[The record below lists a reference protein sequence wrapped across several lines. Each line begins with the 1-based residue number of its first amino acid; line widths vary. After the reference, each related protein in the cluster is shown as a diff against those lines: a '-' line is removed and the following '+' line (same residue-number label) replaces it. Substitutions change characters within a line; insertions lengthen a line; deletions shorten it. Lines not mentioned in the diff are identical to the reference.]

1 MIDTRILPLFV
12 MFACFLEA
20 KLEKTVY
27 DFTLDPIDIIIPCH
41 KKDAR
46 TINKVIEGIQQH
58 IGHRSIIII
67 SSERLS
73 DQADWFD
80 ESLFPFTKKDVA
92 NEFFD
97 TQEEVLKYLKHPN
110 CRIGWIYQQ
119 LLKLYAP
126 FVIPD
131 ISSNVLVIDADTI
144 FLRSAVFQDEDGAP
158 YFNTGTEYHAPYLAF
173 MDKVIPGLKRVFP
186 KKAGVCHHML
196 FQRCILE
203 DLFTV
208 IQDIHKEEP
217 WKALLHC
224 MEHPIRSESGMSEY
238 ELYFNFTFSRT
249 DQAKIRQLKWK
260 NLALRQLETVRNQG
274 YDYVSCHSRIK

>member
-1 MIDTRILPLFV
+1 MLPLII

-20 KLEKTVY
+20 KLQKVVY
-27 DFTLDPIDIIIPCH
+27 NFTLDPIDIIIPCH

-46 TINKVIEGIQQH
+46 TINKVVEGIKQH

-80 ESLFPFTKKDVA
+80 EALFPFTKKDVA
-92 NEFFD
+92 CEFFD
-97 TQEEVLKYLKHPN
+97 TQEEALRYLKHPK

-131 ISSNVLVIDADTI
+131 ISPNVLVIDADTI
-144 FLRSAVFQDEDGAP
+144 FLRPAVFQDKDGAP
-158 YFNTGTEYHAPYLAF
+158 YFNTGTEYHAPYLVF
-173 MDKVIPGLKRVFP
+173 MDKMIPGLKRVFP

-208 IQDIHKEEP
+208 IRDIHNEEP

-224 MEHPIRSESGMSEY
+224 TEHPIRSESGMSEY

-260 NLALRQLETVRNQG
+260 NLALRQLATVRNQD